1 MLVSISTNPPKT
13 REKML
18 EYVESLNNLDIDYI
32 HCDVMDGEF
41 VPQTTYDYVFL
52 PRIKKVTNK
61 KLDVHL
67 MVNNPQENY
76 EYYIERGAD
85 ILTVHYEPFKGRL
98 NELINMLNNIRAR
111 GIKAGLSIKVTTLE
125 KNIFSLLKYVDVVL
139 LMSVKVGK
147 SGQNFDKRVLPKID
161 KVSEYIKTHN
171 LNTIIEVDGGI
182 NDTNIKLLQDK
193 NVKMVAVGS
202 YMYNA
207 KDRIEATRILK
218 GN

>member
-13 REKML
+13 RDEML
-18 EYVESLNNLDIDYI
+18 KYVESLNDLDFDYI

-41 VPQTTYDYVFL
+41 VPQTTYDYIFL

-67 MVNNPQENY
+67 MVKNPQDNY
-76 EYYIERGAD
+76 EYYIDRGAD

-98 NELINMLNNIRAR
+98 NELINMLKNIRAR

-125 KNIFSLLKYVDVVL
+125 RNIFSLLKYVDVVL

-161 KVSEYIKTHN
+161 SVSMYIKTHN

-182 NDTNIKLLQDK
+182 NDNNIK
-193 NVKMVAVGS
+193 
-202 YMYNA
+202 
-207 KDRIEATRILK
+207 I
-218 GN
+218 

>member
-18 EYVESLNNLDIDYI
+18 EYVESLNDLDIDYI

-161 KVSEYIKTHN
+161 KVSEYIKAYN

>member
-13 REKML
+13 RDEML
-18 EYVESLNNLDIDYI
+18 KYVESLNDLDFDYI

-41 VPQTTYDYVFL
+41 VPQTTYDYIFL

-67 MVNNPQENY
+67 MVKNPQDNY
-76 EYYIERGAD
+76 EYYIDRGAD

-98 NELINMLNNIRAR
+98 NELINMLKNIRAR

-125 KNIFSLLKYVDVVL
+125 RNIFSLLKYVDVVL

-161 KVSEYIKTHN
+161 SVSMYIKTHN

-182 NDTNIKLLQDK
+182 NDNNIKLLQEKD
-193 NVKMVAVGS
+193 VKMVAVGS

-207 KDRIEATRILK
+207 KDKVEATRILK

>member
-125 KNIFSLLKYVDVVL
+125 KNIFSLLKYADVVL

-161 KVSEYIKTHN
+161 KVSEYIKAHN